1 MVPLDHLFKA
11 YFSFITENKQNV
23 VQRMKYCVSVNLE
36 E

>member
-1 MVPLDHLFKA
+1 MVPLDHFYKA

-23 VQRMKYCVSVNLE
+23 VQRMNVSVNLE